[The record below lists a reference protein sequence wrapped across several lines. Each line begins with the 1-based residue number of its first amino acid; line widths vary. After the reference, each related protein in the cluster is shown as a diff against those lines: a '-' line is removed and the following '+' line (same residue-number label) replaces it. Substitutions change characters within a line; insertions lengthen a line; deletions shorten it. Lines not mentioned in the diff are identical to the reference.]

1 MTRLLVPLAGIAALL
16 IGALAFGDLGPN
28 LVYYLTPTEAVEQ
41 RADFGTERRFR
52 LAGMVADG
60 SVNTRGEVTR
70 FVVSDGSTTVR
81 VAHTGQPPDLF
92 QPGVPVVVEGA
103 WNGPLFQSDT
113 MLIQHDETYY
123 PPEDEPGTAP

>member
-70 FVVSDGSTTVR
+70 FVVSDGGTTVR

>member
-70 FVVSDGSTTVR
+70 FVVSDGGTTVR

-103 WNGPLFQSDT
+103 WAGPQFRSDT

-123 PPEDEPGTAP
+123 PPEDEPETGR